1 MSIMEKIKELI
12 EEGFSYKNE
21 EGMKKVIEVFDGKY
35 TLPLWTF
42 KMLTDI
48 FIYLTAHL
56 NQDITFEKLL
66 RIEHASSGYADYD
79 KQLLYNIDSIVK
91 E

>member
-1 MSIMEKIKELI
+1 MEKIRELI

-21 EGMKKVIEVFDGKY
+21 EGMKRTVEVFDGKY
-35 TLPLWTF
+35 ILPLWTF
-42 KMLTDI
+42 RMLADI

-56 NQDITFEKLL
+56 NQSITFEKLL
-66 RIEHASSGYADYD
+66 RIEQASSCYADYD
-79 KQLLYNIDSIVK
+79 KQLFYNINSIVR